1 MRSSEIIKPKIS
13 KDREKIS
20 VFFFYFKSVLT

>member
-1 MRSSEIIKPKIS
+1 MRDSKFVKPRIS

-20 VFFFYFKSVLT
+20 VFFFYLKSVLM